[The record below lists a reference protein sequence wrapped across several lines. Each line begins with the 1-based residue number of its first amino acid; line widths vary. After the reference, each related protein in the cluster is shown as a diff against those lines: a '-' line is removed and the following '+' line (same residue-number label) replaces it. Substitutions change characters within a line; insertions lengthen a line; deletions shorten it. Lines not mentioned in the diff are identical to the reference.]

1 LRIILFMP
9 AAMPFPFVHLKLPIT
24 GAVDQ
29 CVLHLGAILAH
40 NLVEAGIIYGRKDV
54 RKTRLW
60 PWQVS
65 VSAKHDAESPKSRLL
80 ISMRAQIV
88 RGNRP
93 SDVSGLFRRD
103 CASVTGTRSRAARA
117 MSSPSAVSS

>member
-1 LRIILFMP
+1 MSDRISVPAQSPSLCAFTPGVDRKSKTRYTTFPSQFCDNSLLWIISGRALRIILFMP

-54 RKTRLW
+54 RK
-60 PWQVS
+60 
-65 VSAKHDAESPKSRLL
+65 
-80 ISMRAQIV
+80 
-88 RGNRP
+88 
-93 SDVSGLFRRD
+93 
-103 CASVTGTRSRAARA
+103 
-117 MSSPSAVSS
+117 